1 MGRAREWPQ
10 WLRAKKMPTASLP
23 IKHREAARLRQAMAP
38 TLGDQAAI
46 REWRIEACELSGRRR
61 RGESVEARERVAG
74 MAQAPSAGA
83 CWAEP
88 PPAP

>member
-23 IKHREAARLRQAMAP
+23 INAHREAARLRQAMAQ

-46 REWRIEACELSGRRR
+46 REWRIEAGELSAKTKTR
-61 RGESVEARERVAG
+61 
-74 MAQAPSAGA
+74 
-83 CWAEP
+83 
-88 PPAP
+88 

>member
-10 WLRAKKMPTASLP
+10 WLRAKEMPTASLP
-23 IKHREAARLRQAMAP
+23 INAHREAARLRQAMAQ

-46 REWRIEACELSGRRR
+46 REWRIEARRRR
-61 RGESVEARERVAG
+61 RGETVEAREHVAG